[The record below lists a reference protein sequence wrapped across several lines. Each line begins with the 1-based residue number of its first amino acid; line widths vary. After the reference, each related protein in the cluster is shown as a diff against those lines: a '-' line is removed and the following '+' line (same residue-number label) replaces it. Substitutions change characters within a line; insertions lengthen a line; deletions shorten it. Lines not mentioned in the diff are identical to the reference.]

1 MTEREVPVLRHCGET
16 LAAAV
21 VDTGQPGSGQRAP
34 SHLPLRPQEH
44 RVAVLPSDHSAGRWE
59 H

>member
-21 VDTGQPGSGQRAP
+21 IDTGQPGSGQPGSGQRAP

-44 RVAVLPSDHSAGRWE
+44 GVAVLPSV
-59 H
+59 

>member
-44 RVAVLPSDHSAGRWE
+44 GVAVLPSV
-59 H
+59 